1 MENLETGKLSQTET
15 AGETVR
21 SFSQL
26 SVELPKKLA
35 VCGATLRT
43 AVQRQFRLRCV
54 TNDGVLNALYTAFFE
69 LQEVD
74 LQLTLSHA
82 RRDELE
88 ARLREVLE
96 AVGLMGQHEPEIES
110 VGKSHKLTGSAKRRG
125 KTVSPSE
132 AQPHT

>member
-1 MENLETGKLSQTET
+1 MESLETGRLSQTEI
-15 AGETVR
+15 AGETVG

-26 SVELPKKLA
+26 SVELPKKLT

-96 AVGLMGQHEPEIES
+96 AMGLMGQRELEIES
-110 VGKSHKLTGSAKRRG
+110 AGKSHKSAGSVKRRG

-132 AQPHT
+132 TQPQT

>member
-1 MENLETGKLSQTET
+1 M
-15 AGETVR
+15 
-21 SFSQL
+21 
-26 SVELPKKLA
+26 
-35 VCGATLRT
+35 
-43 AVQRQFRLRCV
+43 

-110 VGKSHKLTGSAKRRG
+110 VGKSHKSTGSAKKRG
-125 KTVSPSE
+125 KMVSPSE
-132 AQPHT
+132 EQPQT